1 MNGYKQ
7 KWKKVKQMSA
17 IDVFIWIV
25 IGFACAFVFGFFV
38 WALCVIAS
46 QSDEISEE
54 YWKQYQAEHGDEEDS
69 L

>member
-1 MNGYKQ
+1 MN
-7 KWKKVKQMSA
+7 A
-17 IDVFIWIV
+17 IDVLIWIV

-38 WALCVIAS
+38 CALCVIARL
-46 QSDEISEE
+46 SDDISEE